1 VSLAN
6 LGRVLLD
13 LEDEAGARD
22 AFRESFGLARRL
34 DYQMLLAYLL
44 AASGELARRAREPER
59 AGRLVGAA
67 RGLFEAIGMEIPAE
81 ERHEHERTLGPLR
94 EELGEE
100 TLERLLEEGRRP
112 PVDQAIEDG
121 VALTA

>member
-13 LEDEAGARD
+13 LDDEAGARD

-34 DYQMLLAYLL
+34 EGSSRR
-44 AASGELARRAREPER
+44 SGWSSRRRSAMSTSARSVRCARSS
-59 AGRLVGAA
+59 GR
-67 RGLFEAIGMEIPAE
+67 
-81 ERHEHERTLGPLR
+81 
-94 EELGEE
+94 
-100 TLERLLEEGRRP
+100 TLERLLEEGRRL
-112 PVDQAIEDG
+112 PVDQAIGDG